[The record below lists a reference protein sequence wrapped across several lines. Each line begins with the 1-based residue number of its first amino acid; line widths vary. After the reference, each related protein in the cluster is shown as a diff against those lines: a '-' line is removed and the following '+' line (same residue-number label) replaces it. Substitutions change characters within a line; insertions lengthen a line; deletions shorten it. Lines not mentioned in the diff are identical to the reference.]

1 MRGDEKCFLRNSYYT
16 GFQKQESISL
26 MFFCTG
32 HGKLRTMDEALNA
45 NEIRSIN
52 LIIENPSI
60 RQKDIIE
67 ISGISRAQVQ
77 RTMKSLQERGIISN
91 ENSKKRGK
99 WIVNI

>member
-1 MRGDEKCFLRNSYYT
+1 
-16 GFQKQESISL
+16 

-32 HGKLRTMDEALNA
+32 HGKLRTMDEALNEA
-45 NEIRSIN
+45 LNVNEIRSIN

-77 RTMKSLQERGIISN
+77 RTMKSLQERGIISH

>member
-1 MRGDEKCFLRNSYYT
+1 MDEALNEALNEALS
-16 GFQKQESISL
+16 
-26 MFFCTG
+26 
-32 HGKLRTMDEALNA
+32 EALNA

-77 RTMKSLQERGIISN
+77 RIMRIRRRNDYEITTKHYETPSAPCSEASL
-91 ENSKKRGK
+91 
-99 WIVNI
+99 

>member
-1 MRGDEKCFLRNSYYT
+1 MDEALN
-16 GFQKQESISL
+16 
-26 MFFCTG
+26 
-32 HGKLRTMDEALNA
+32 EALNA

-77 RTMKSLQERGIISN
+77 RTMKSL
-91 ENSKKRGK
+91 
-99 WIVNI
+99 

>member
-1 MRGDEKCFLRNSYYT
+1 M
-16 GFQKQESISL
+16 
-26 MFFCTG
+26 
-32 HGKLRTMDEALNA
+32 
-45 NEIRSIN
+45 
-52 LIIENPSI
+52 IIENPSI

-77 RTMKSLQERGIISN
+77 RTMKSLQERGIISH

>member
-1 MRGDEKCFLRNSYYT
+1 
-16 GFQKQESISL
+16 

-32 HGKLRTMDEALNA
+32 HGKLRTMDEALNEALNA

-67 ISGISRAQVQ
+67 MSGISRAQVQ
-77 RTMKSLQERGIISN
+77 RIMRIGRRKDYEITTKHYETPSAPCSEASL
-91 ENSKKRGK
+91 
-99 WIVNI
+99 

>member
-1 MRGDEKCFLRNSYYT
+1 
-16 GFQKQESISL
+16 

-32 HGKLRTMDEALNA
+32 HGKLRTMDEALNEALNEALSEALNA

-77 RTMKSLQERGIISN
+77 RTMKSLQERGIISH